1 MDVGFVGLG
10 IMGAPM
16 ARNLL
21 RAGNTLFVH
30 NRSAAKAAPLAQA
43 GATVLDSPAEVAER
57 VEALFTCLS
66 DSPDVEAAYLGEG
79 GILSRARAGQVFVDT
94 STIAPDVARKVA
106 AAAADRGAAALDAP
120 VSGGDVGAREGTLSV
135 MV

>member
-16 ARNLL
+16 ARSLL

-43 GATVLDSPAEVAER
+43 GATVLGSPAEVAER
-57 VEALFTCLS
+57 VEGRGVRLRKWT
-66 DSPDVEAAYLGEG
+66 PRG
-79 GILSRARAGQVFVDT
+79 GSAQERWR
-94 STIAPDVARKVA
+94 
-106 AAAADRGAAALDAP
+106 
-120 VSGGDVGAREGTLSV
+120 LSV
-135 MV
+135 HPWGVFSQRRSDGQR